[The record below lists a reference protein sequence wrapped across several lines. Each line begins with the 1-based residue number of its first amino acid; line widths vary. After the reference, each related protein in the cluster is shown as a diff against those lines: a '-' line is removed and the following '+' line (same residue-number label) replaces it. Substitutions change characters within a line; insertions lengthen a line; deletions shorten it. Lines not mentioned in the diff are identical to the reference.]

1 MARVARSGADKLL
14 APVIGLVGLLGATM
28 VSAQDLS
35 AVIATKVAGRM
46 EVAGPVTLASGTL
59 SGATGM
65 VTEGHYHL
73 FTASSTAT
81 IVAGES
87 YFCNNVMGNEDPM
100 LEVGDPEMLDGYML
114 AVTPTISIAGS
125 RTSS

>member
-1 MARVARSGADKLL
+1 
-14 APVIGLVGLLGATM
+14 
-28 VSAQDLS
+28 
-35 AVIATKVAGRM
+35 
-46 EVAGPVTLASGTL
+46 
-59 SGATGM
+59 M

-100 LEVGDPEMLDGYML
+100 LEVGDPEMLTCLDQSPDHVQAANCL
-114 AVTPTISIAGS
+114 KERQFHFRTPSRVDVTLG
-125 RTSS
+125 